1 MIARVL
7 SSLMLLITVST
18 WAQMTIV
25 VSTTPQLTPLR
36 DTLYVAGSF
45 NNWNPRDENFRMELG
60 PNGYSVL
67 INGVSGQS
75 YNYKITRGSW
85 PTVEGSTTGGFIA
98 DRSLIYQS
106 GATETISVLGWEDI
120 GGNPTI
126 TEHVRI
132 LDSNFH
138 IPQLQRNRR
147 IWISFPPNYF
157 TSANYYPVIYM
168 HDGQNVFNAGTSFS
182 GEWRVDESMTN
193 ELQNAC
199 AQSIIVAIDNGGGE
213 RLNEY
218 APWVNSQYNQGGQGA
233 EYCSFLV
240 NTLKPFIDANY
251 RTLSDRSN
259 TAIMGS
265 SLGALI
271 SAYAAFSY
279 PEVFGK
285 VGLFSPA
292 YWFNPEIFDLGEN
305 HDNLPGTLVYHVCGT
320 NEGNGSVLE
329 DQNEMIQNL
338 QSNGYLSDELQSL
351 DWADGAHSE
360 WFWDRE
366 FPAAYTWLIDCAS
379 NQSDL
384 IISKDLRLF
393 PNPADTSF
401 EIQSSGDRI
410 VSLEILSQ
418 EAKAVRW
425 ERYFEHLY
433 SLKQDVSELN
443 SGVYFVVIGLDGGKR
458 YTFRLIKK

>member
-199 AQSIIVAIDNGGGE
+199 AHSIIVAIDNGGGE

>member
-1 MIARVL
+1 MIARFL

-147 IWISFPPNYF
+147 IWISFPPDYF

-168 HDGQNVFNAGTSFS
+168 HDGQNVFNTGTSFS

-218 APWVNSQYNQGGQGA
+218 APWVNPQYNQGGQGA

>member
-1 MIARVL
+1 
-7 SSLMLLITVST
+7 MLLIAFSAR
-18 WAQMTIV
+18 AQMTIAV
-25 VSTTPQLTPLR
+25 ANTPQLTPLR

-60 PNGYSVL
+60 PNGYSVSFS
-67 INGVSGQS
+67 GVAGTT
-75 YNYKITRGSW
+75 YNYKITRGNW
-85 PTVEGSTTGGFIA
+85 PAVEGSATGGFIA

-120 GGNPTI
+120 GGNPTV

-147 IWISFPPNYF
+147 IWISFPPDYF

-199 AQSIIVAIDNGGGE
+199 SQSIIVAIDNGGGE

-251 RTLSDRSN
+251 RTLSDRTN

-320 NEGNGSVLE
+320 NEGNGSVLA

-338 QSNGYLSDELQSL
+338 QTNGYSSDELQSL
-351 DWADGAHSE
+351 DWSDGAHSE

-366 FPAAYTWLIDCAS
+366 FPAAYTWLIDCSS

-401 EIQSSGDRI
+401 EIQSSAGRI

-425 ERYFEHLY
+425 ERYLEHHY

-443 SGVYFVVIGLDGGKR
+443 SGVYFVVIGLDDGKR